1 MGIAIRSEIY
11 NNSFKFLI
19 TLDVSFFSFAS
30 HAKYAVSGSLLDE
43 YLCV

>member
-11 NNSFKFLI
+11 NSFKFFI

>member
-11 NNSFKFLI
+11 NSFKFLI